1 MSRKLGAFNPASTAT
16 TIIGTLTTTDSFTRL
31 VLNFNNNATDAGPNS
46 VTVSG
51 GSYTSTA
58 KFGTHSLDG
67 DVNFPVDTFDIDSS
81 LWTLECFLYQTGRSS
96 NNGTTQ
102 SVVSSWGGSDSAR
115 RYRINCDNG
124 YVGLS
129 SSPDGFNFY
138 GNTSDSDQIPLNTWQ
153 HCAWTRN
160 GTQIKIFRNGS
171 LVATGSAGSINPV
184 NTHFVGKSNNGN
196 FNFNGYIDDLR
207 ILHGVNLYT
216 SSYTVPTSELTKDI
230 LTGDQTIDTRSHSH
244 VWNYQDIYKARRA
257 DSWPSNTFDTRISL
271 YLPFDEDFRDLS
283 SYGHTASSAGGA
295 SIQSSVKQHGA
306 GSLLLNGTDQ
316 YVTIPNHASFQFGSG
331 DFTIEAWVY
340 QTATAGSDAA
350 DRHPIVSRMDGSTNR
365 SFHVGIVESSGQQK
379 LQFSYTT
386 DGESGTSGQYTF
398 DCDVTINAWHNVAI
412 VREGSNLYG
421 FLNGTSLSSSTAGAG
436 AISSKTIFVGTSPL
450 TIGHR
455 GLSDQYFQG
464 YIDDVRVT
472 KGLAV
477 YTTSY
482 SVRTDPVGGSLT
494 INP

>member
-1 MSRKLGAFNPASTAT
+1 MSRKLGAFDPASTAT

-102 SVVSSWGGSDSAR
+102 SVVSSWGGSDSER

-138 GNTSDSDQIPLNTWQ
+138 GNTSDSGQIPLNTWQ

-216 SSYTVPTSELTKDI
+216 SSYTVPTSELTKDV

-244 VWNYQDIYKARRA
+244 VWNFSDVYKGRRA
-257 DSWPSNTFDTRISL
+257 GTWPS
-271 YLPFDEDFRDLS
+271 
-283 SYGHTASSAGGA
+283 G
-295 SIQSSVKQHGA
+295 
-306 GSLLLNGTDQ
+306 
-316 YVTIPNHASFQFGSG
+316 
-331 DFTIEAWVY
+331 
-340 QTATAGSDAA
+340 
-350 DRHPIVSRMDGSTNR
+350 
-365 SFHVGIVESSGQQK
+365 
-379 LQFSYTT
+379 
-386 DGESGTSGQYTF
+386 
-398 DCDVTINAWHNVAI
+398 
-412 VREGSNLYG
+412 
-421 FLNGTSLSSSTAGAG
+421 
-436 AISSKTIFVGTSPL
+436 
-450 TIGHR
+450 
-455 GLSDQYFQG
+455 
-464 YIDDVRVT
+464 
-472 KGLAV
+472 
-477 YTTSY
+477 
-482 SVRTDPVGGSLT
+482 
-494 INP
+494 